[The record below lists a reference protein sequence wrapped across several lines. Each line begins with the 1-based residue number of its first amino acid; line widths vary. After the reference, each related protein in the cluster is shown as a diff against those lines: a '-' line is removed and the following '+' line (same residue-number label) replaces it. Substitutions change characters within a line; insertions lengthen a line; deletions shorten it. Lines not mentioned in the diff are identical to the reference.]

1 MTPGV
6 THVVCNVSTML
17 ALNYLG
23 TAFTMLSFER
33 GYNFLR
39 ATHFYMFIM
48 IFVALVLWKTLG
60 ITKMAQKIDK

>member
-1 MTPGV
+1 MTPTMSHIVG
-6 THVVCNVSTML
+6 NVLTML

-39 ATHFYMFIM
+39 ATYFYVFI
-48 IFVALVLWKTLG
+48 ILIVLLSLWKALG
-60 ITKMAQKIDK
+60 ITKMA